1 VSETYRVLVT
11 GSREFTDYTTVCMEL
26 GGVLRHLIATVRPVP
41 KIVVVHG
48 AARGADELADRAA
61 RAFGMIPEPHPADW
75 DAYGKSAGYRR
86 NAEMVKAGA
95 DVCLAFYQPGA
106 GNRGTDHCARLA
118 EKAGIPVRRITASTV
133 TDAPRATL

>member
-1 VSETYRVLVT
+1 MADPFRVLVT
-11 GSREFTDYTTVCMEL
+11 GSREFTDYATVCMEI

-61 RAFGMIPEPHPADW
+61 RAFGMATEPHPADW
-75 DAYGKSAGYRR
+75 DAFGKGAGYRR

-95 DVCLAFYQPGA
+95 DVCLAFFQQGA
-106 GNRGTDHCARLA
+106 ANRGTSHCVRLA
-118 EKAGIPVRRITASTV
+118 EAAGIRTRRITNG
-133 TDAPRATL
+133 